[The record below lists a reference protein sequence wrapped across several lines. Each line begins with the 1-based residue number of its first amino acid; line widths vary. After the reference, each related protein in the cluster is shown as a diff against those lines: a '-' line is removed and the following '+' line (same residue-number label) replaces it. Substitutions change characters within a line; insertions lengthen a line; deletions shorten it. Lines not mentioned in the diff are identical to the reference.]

1 MGWQKSLQ
9 GTKWEKAQNGKDGRT
24 SVWHNNVKAE
34 RTKKYKGP
42 TVGSINKWGSQN
54 KNSKKLQKH
63 LRPKLYVKKIQCIFY
78 LSPTPTT
85 NNTNLLDHLTCR
97 EEE

>member
-9 GTKWEKAQNGKDGRT
+9 GTKWEKAQKGKDGRT

-63 LRPKLYVKKIQCIFY
+63 LRPKLYVKKCNAFSIY
-78 LSPTPTT
+78 H
-85 NNTNLLDHLTCR
+85 LLRQPIIRIC
-97 EEE
+97 